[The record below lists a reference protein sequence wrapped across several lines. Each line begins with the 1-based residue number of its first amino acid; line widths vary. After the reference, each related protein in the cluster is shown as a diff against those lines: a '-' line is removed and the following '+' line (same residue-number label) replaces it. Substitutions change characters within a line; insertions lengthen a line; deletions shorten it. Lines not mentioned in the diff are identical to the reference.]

1 MCVAVVVSLAG
12 LSGVAA
18 SGGGAAFAQAG
29 PCRLAIKGDS
39 PVARA
44 CAEGGLLRAKQTMRA
59 LLKKAKTAG
68 VRFEC
73 EDCHVG
79 QADDKG
85 YDRLTRDGRDK
96 FAKLLDANRQ
106 P

>member
-1 MCVAVVVSLAG
+1 MQRWMLTVLVSLAG
-12 LSGVAA
+12 LWGLAGSGERAA
-18 SGGGAAFAQAG
+18 LAQAG
-29 PCRLAIKGDS
+29 DCRLAVKGDS

-59 LLKKAKTAG
+59 LLKRAKTAG

-79 QADDKG
+79 GDDKG

-96 FAKLLDANRQ
+96 FAKLLDANR
-106 P
+106 